1 MQKAAPT
8 KARDDNEIKRER
20 EMLFLQRPSFVVILL
35 VFFVIDLTSTVVATT
50 DPDVDRENE
59 SSTKENDTDN
69 IETDFIFL
77 QKFPLMNSMN
87 LIFHTEVISCNS
99 NQFTKDDQEFLH
111 SQLNTMVDQNLDY
124 VPIDDEFW
132 SSSTKSNISCV
143 EYGYGGSACTK
154 QCCSVPHT
162 SKQLHYPFNN
172 TDAIIHNA
180 DTTQKSLYFYGLAH
194 NMTRD
199 IVWSKLCGGGS
210 SNDDSGGE
218 DATTTTGTSKCWS
231 NWAGIDYNPLTNNCN
246 TFTSTVLKC
255 IYGLS
260 DKKPHLGPSDT
271 VRVSCDQCP
280 PPTTSGSP
288 LDSLK
293 SSTF

>member
-1 MQKAAPT
+1 M
-8 KARDDNEIKRER
+8 
-20 EMLFLQRPSFVVILL
+20 MFLLQRPSFVVILL
-35 VFFVIDLTSTVVATT
+35 AFSVIDLTSTVVATT
-50 DPDVDRENE
+50 DADVDQENE
-59 SSTKENDTDN
+59 SKSKENDNGN
-69 IETDFIFL
+69 IDTEFIFL

-87 LIFHTEVISCNS
+87 LLFHTEVISCNS
-99 NQFTKDDQEFLH
+99 NQFTKDDQEYLL
-111 SQLNTMVDQNLDY
+111 SQVNAMADQHLDY
-124 VPIDDEFW
+124 VPIDEEFW
-132 SSSTKSNISCV
+132 SSSTKSKISCV

-172 TDAIIHNA
+172 ADAIIHNA
-180 DTTQKSLYFYGLAH
+180 DTTQKSLYLYGLSY

-199 IVWSKLCGGGS
+199 IVWSKLCGGGGGGGS
-210 SNDDSGGE
+210 SNIEDGGGGE
-218 DATTTTGTSKCWS
+218 DTTMNASKCWS

-271 VRVSCDQCP
+271 VKVSCDQCP
-280 PPTTSGSP
+280 SPTTSADP
-288 LDSLK
+288 PDSLI